1 MAGTLDMRFA
11 GSGICGEER
20 PGPSPMPIWQIT
32 ATPLARE
39 INLLGPGGAGAGG
52 PFQSDRSARSMT
64 YFFPLRIAANP
75 HRFRR

>member
-1 MAGTLDMRFA
+1 LKSNKRLHAYEVRA
-11 GSGICGEER
+11 Q
-20 PGPSPMPIWQIT
+20 PMPIWQIT

-39 INLLGPGGAGAGG
+39 INLLGQGGAGAGG